1 MINVRKWENVIE
13 KDEKELEHLK
23 VLNYNINLC
32 KIYEIRILIFK
43 EREKECRKQIEN
55 AEHDLQNLHEKR
67 AVIKDKLRT
76 QTKGMRSNSTQHF

>member
-1 MINVRKWENVIE
+1 M
-13 KDEKELEHLK
+13 
-23 VLNYNINLC
+23 C
-32 KIYEIRILIFK
+32 ILFFK

-76 QTKGMRSNSTQHF
+76 QTKGIGSNFNKHF